1 MEIIG
6 VITVLL
12 SLIVTGLG
20 LSAQVKKNKERKSVE
35 GLSFFY
41 FFILAISYSFW
52 VLYGIMLKDWVLI
65 IPMTIGALM
74 SLVVVFQFFL
84 YKKVETNK
92 F

>member
-20 LSAQVKKNKERKSVE
+20 LSAQVRKNRERKSVE

-41 FFILAISYSFW
+41 FSVLAISYSFW

-84 YKKVETNK
+84 YRKVEINNS
-92 F
+92 

>member
-1 MEIIG
+1 MEMIS
-6 VITVLL
+6 VITVGL
-12 SLIVTGLG
+12 SLVVTGLG
-20 LSAQVKKNKERKSVE
+20 LTAQVRKNKERKSVE

-41 FFILAISYSFW
+41 FFVLTISYSFW

-84 YKKVETNK
+84 YRKVEINNS
-92 F
+92 